1 MIAGVGL
8 VSEPAD
14 HGEASDRRGQRK
26 HRLAVDELVLEQDA
40 ARHGDFAREGAVFG
54 SGDDARRRFDV
65 AFGVVRR
72 QVARMWRADREH
84 SLTRHPSVNHALR
97 LNPGTVL

>member
-54 SGDDARRRFDV
+54 SGDDAGRRFDVV
-65 AFGVVRR
+65 AFGVVRKTGR
-72 QVARMWRADREH
+72 KDAAR
-84 SLTRHPSVNHALR
+84 
-97 LNPGTVL
+97 